1 MKFSFFRTII
11 FPLIISSCS
20 RYVQDLPASS
30 CEQNLSPNPI
40 FSKADEIKKLLND
53 LVHNGVPGCAMAI
66 SSTEGSWEW
75 ASGYSKIEDKAM
87 MKTCN
92 LQYLQSISK
101 LYMAVGILKLYEQHK
116 INLDDPIANYLPLR
130 YQQYLPEV
138 HAVTVRMLLNH
149 TSGLPEY
156 NFEPSYVAYLL
167 QHPDHYFTTDELL
180 KPLKK
185 KKLSFKPG
193 SKHVYTNTNYELL
206 ALIADSITG
215 NHARFIS
222 ESIFQPLG
230 LSNTH
235 YRNEVGYPNYP
246 DLVNSYWDR
255 YSNSILENVSQL
267 QRMNVA
273 TLIGDDGI
281 VCTPSDGIKFLKGLF
296 EGKLLSASTLEMME
310 QWVNDSK
317 GKPIYGLGLAHVSF
331 NGKNFLGHSGGG
343 IGAGCELY
351 YIPEKQLYYCLAIN
365 LGTVTG
371 SPIHKKLSEIKDEIW
386 EGIIR

>member
-138 HAVTVRMLLNH
+138 HAVTIRMLLNH

-206 ALIADSITG
+206 ALMCA
-215 NHARFIS
+215 
-222 ESIFQPLG
+222 
-230 LSNTH
+230 
-235 YRNEVGYPNYP
+235 
-246 DLVNSYWDR
+246 
-255 YSNSILENVSQL
+255 
-267 QRMNVA
+267 
-273 TLIGDDGI
+273 
-281 VCTPSDGIKFLKGLF
+281 KG
-296 EGKLLSASTLEMME
+296 
-310 QWVNDSK
+310 
-317 GKPIYGLGLAHVSF
+317 
-331 NGKNFLGHSGGG
+331 
-343 IGAGCELY
+343 
-351 YIPEKQLYYCLAIN
+351 
-365 LGTVTG
+365 
-371 SPIHKKLSEIKDEIW
+371 
-386 EGIIR
+386 